1 MFGFRRISQYEKDYL
16 YQKKSTLED
25 LLEIKNRFEK
35 WCLEYDEEFTNLL
48 NSYKSAQN
56 TDYIGLAL
64 KRNRRL
70 EKSMEETINEA
81 LMLQQRD
88 LSALKEK
95 MILEFNR
102 FINTQLQNNNAK
114 YHTLFTNIYE
124 SEKEK
129 YYNAR
134 AFYKELDSVDF
145 IQEMEDMD
153 KYLMGLN
160 MIYSNFLAK
169 EYPKINQVR

>member
-114 YHTLFTNIYE
+114 YHILFTNI
-124 SEKEK
+124 
-129 YYNAR
+129 
-134 AFYKELDSVDF
+134 
-145 IQEMEDMD
+145 
-153 KYLMGLN
+153 
-160 MIYSNFLAK
+160 
-169 EYPKINQVR
+169 